1 MFTMS
6 KKLQWVK
13 SDVKE
18 LWKHTKPMVHQS
30 KKKYNRKKNEFKR
43 VKNTN
48 YRSGEESC

>member
-1 MFTMS
+1 MS
-6 KKLQWVK
+6 DKFEWKKMDW
-13 SDVKE
+13 KE
-18 LWKHTKPMVHQS
+18 TRKLTKPMVHQS